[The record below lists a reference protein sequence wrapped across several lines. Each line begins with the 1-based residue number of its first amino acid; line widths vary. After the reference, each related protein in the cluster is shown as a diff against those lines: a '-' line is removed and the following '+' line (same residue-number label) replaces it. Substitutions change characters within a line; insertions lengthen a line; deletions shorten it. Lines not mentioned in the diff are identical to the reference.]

1 VPARTLI
8 SPFGD
13 DEGEMTTPADDFAAE
28 EAFEALLAGRS
39 VPGEAAGLAAFAGA
53 VRASATQ
60 PGRPNAALAELLATG
75 LLTDQ
80 SSPSTRTAVAAGN
93 PPSRRAR
100 VRRRRFAMIFPV
112 LLAKFLSAGAIAQ
125 AATGAGIVVV
135 VVTGAGA
142 AGVLPGPVQDSF
154 SEIVGSE
161 TAPQAPAPEVPQ
173 APAPEVPATVAD
185 DSAVAP
191 EPETG
196 ADTAVVEP
204 VDTTADDDATTQLTL
219 AEWSAGPVEGQS
231 FGEWVSFGA
240 KCGYVDGQIISREA
254 HERHIDWKQD
264 DTDESDDAG
273 SATGG
278 TESSDDSSTG
288 AAGAYDRED
297 DGDRNRGSNGNGNGN
312 GTHGGN
318 GHGGRGHN

>member
-1 VPARTLI
+1 
-8 SPFGD
+8 
-13 DEGEMTTPADDFAAE
+13 MTTPADDFAAE

-39 VPGEAAGLAAFAGA
+39 VPGEAAGPAAFAGA

-161 TAPQAPAPEVPQ
+161 TAPEAPAPE

-196 ADTAVVEP
+196 GDTAVVEP

-264 DTDESDDAG
+264 DTDVSDDAG

-288 AAGAYDRED
+288 TAGAYDRDD

-312 GTHGGN
+312 GQGNHGGN